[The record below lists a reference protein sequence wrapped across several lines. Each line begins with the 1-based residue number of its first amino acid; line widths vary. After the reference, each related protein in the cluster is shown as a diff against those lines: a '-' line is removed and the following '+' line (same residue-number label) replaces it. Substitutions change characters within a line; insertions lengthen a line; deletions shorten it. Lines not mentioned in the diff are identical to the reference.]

1 MKKTPE
7 EIFLQHGGQLRMSQ
21 AIKLGINRYTLYSL
35 RDRGI
40 IEQVSRGVYRLAS
53 LPDISNPDLVTV
65 ALRTPNAVICLVS
78 ALAYHNL
85 TTQIPHSVFI
95 ALPHTVRAPR
105 IDFPPISVHKFSDL
119 AYKSGVEEH
128 LIDGVLV
135 NIYDKEK
142 TLVDCFKFRNKLGLD
157 IFLEALKLY
166 TSQKNSNFTAI
177 MHYAELCRVD
187 RGIQP
192 YLEALL

>member
-1 MKKTPE
+1 M
-7 EIFLQHGGQLRMSQ
+7 

-85 TTQIPHSVFI
+85 TTQIPILCLLHY
-95 ALPHTVRAPR
+95 
-105 IDFPPISVHKFSDL
+105 PIPS
-119 AYKSGVEEH
+119 EH
-128 LIDGVLV
+128 LESI
-135 NIYDKEK
+135 
-142 TLVDCFKFRNKLGLD
+142 FR
-157 IFLEALKLY
+157 
-166 TSQKNSNFTAI
+166 Q
-177 MHYAELCRVD
+177 
-187 RGIQP
+187 
-192 YLEALL
+192 

>member
-1 MKKTPE
+1 MKKIPE

-166 TSQKNSNFTAI
+166 TSQKNTNFTAI